1 MKNPRK
7 SVAATE
13 MKNRFGDYLGE
24 VLKRREPILIEKR
37 GKPVAV
43 VVDFE
48 QWRYLREGQSSEAEH
63 PWIAACRK
71 LGEEIK
77 REHPQLKPFSAIELV
92 RQLRE
97 EES

>member
-1 MKNPRK
+1 
-7 SVAATE
+7 

-24 VLKRREPILIEKR
+24 VLKRREPLLIEKR

-48 QWRYLREGQSSEAEH
+48 QWRSLREGQVSNAEH
-63 PWIAACRK
+63 PWVGACRK

-77 REHPQLKPFSAIELV
+77 REHPKLKSFSAAELV